1 MLGLLFNLANIS
13 GGILL
18 GLTLLDKWDGDKDY
32 FNKIAKVLAPFQT
45 FIGGILI
52 VLSLFFIIRAHSI
65 LLNIV
70 SLLGGFLLLTH
81 VISKATAM
89 QDTLL
94 KLSDKLMPFKAGIGV
109 ALIVIGILGLF

>member
-45 FIGGILI
+45 AIGGVLI
-52 VLSLFFIIRAHSI
+52 VLSLFFIIGGNSI

-70 SLLGGFLLLTH
+70 SFLGGFLLLTH
-81 VISKATAM
+81 VLSKAPSLE
-89 QDTLL
+89 DTLL

-109 ALIVIGILGLF
+109 TLIVIGVLGLF